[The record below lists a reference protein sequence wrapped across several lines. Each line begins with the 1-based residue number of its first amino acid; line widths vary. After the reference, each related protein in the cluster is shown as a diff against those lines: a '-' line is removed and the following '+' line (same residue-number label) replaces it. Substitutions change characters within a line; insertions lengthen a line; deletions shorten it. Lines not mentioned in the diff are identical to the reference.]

1 MIKSVASLA
10 VLASAVV
17 LSCVANAA
25 PQWNGQARPMFV
37 VPSDHS
43 PLKYAPGQAPAPTA
57 VLQTWSGG
65 YTDLT
70 GHAITY
76 KMVGN
81 DPATSNT
88 DTHIKV
94 VLIPVILVY
103 GASNGNTTL
112 DPTAKSTGGKG
123 RKSVMQQLVASPM
136 ADNGAD
142 FKSGSID
149 CGQTQYVD
157 AFQRCNFWSSVST
170 NTGYHTILDFVKIK
184 GVKPLTITVSSSQG
198 KIIANPFGAGNVGEL
213 NFSTFDGQAISYLT
227 SHASKITPDIFPFF
241 ISYDA
246 YLTSGGCCIGGYHNA
261 RGAQTYGYTTYVDA
275 AGSFSEDIDAVSHE
289 VAE

>member
-25 PQWNGQARPMFV
+25 PQWDGKARPMFV
-37 VPSDHS
+37 VPSNHS
-43 PLKYAPGQAPAPTA
+43 PLPIHYAPGQVPPTA

-70 GHAITY
+70 GHAITF

-88 DTHIKV
+88 DTHIKI
-94 VLIPVILVY
+94 VLIPVIIVY

-123 RKSVMQQLVASPM
+123 KKSVMQQLAASPM
-136 ADNGAD
+136 FDNGAD
-142 FKSGSID
+142 FKSGDID

-157 AFQRCNFWSSVST
+157 AFQRCNF
-170 NTGYHTILDFVKIK
+170 
-184 GVKPLTITVSSSQG
+184 
-198 KIIANPFGAGNVGEL
+198 
-213 NFSTFDGQAISYLT
+213 
-227 SHASKITPDIFPFF
+227 
-241 ISYDA
+241 
-246 YLTSGGCCIGGYHNA
+246 
-261 RGAQTYGYTTYVDA
+261 
-275 AGSFSEDIDAVSHE
+275 
-289 VAE
+289 